1 MKKILIP
8 AVAALILAAGAA
20 TAAADTHVL
29 PYEEKH
35 HSTTYWES
43 MGNVD
48 RCYPVKHS
56 GELAYTVRTY
66 STEEP
71 TALILIA
78 GGDARTTDV
87 THGVSNG
94 ATYAHSSG
102 GPLETVFL
110 CVKDERPTPAPE
122 PSDTPEPEPTET
134 TEPTTDPE
142 PTETAD
148 PEPTPPTT
156 QPEPSNPHA
165 TKEPGQGEAPQVP
178 SLEEHSKYV
187 LEQMALKPLGDPMQ
201 LIYEDT
207 MRELEKIETRPT
219 SSITEP
225 APAPAPAKPGLPSAG
240 V

>member
-8 AVAALILAAGAA
+8 AFAAAAMVAGAA

-29 PYEEKH
+29 PYEPKH

-43 MGNVD
+43 MGSVD

-56 GELAYTVRTY
+56 GEHAYTVRSY

-87 THGVSNG
+87 THGVSDG

-110 CVKDERPTPAPE
+110 CVKDERPATAPDA
-122 PSDTPEPEPTET
+122 SATPEPEPSET
-134 TEPTTDPE
+134 TEPEPEPTTDPE

-178 SLEEHSKYV
+178 TEEEHAKVVDDHRKASQKV
-187 LEQMALKPLGDPMQ
+187 
-201 LIYEDT
+201 YEDT
-207 MRELEKIETRPT
+207 IRELEKYETRPT

-225 APAPAPAKPGLPSAG
+225 APAKPGLPSAG